1 MLFICKMLLLT
12 SDLFSL
18 GRLLTQGELATGI
31 LLAMRTKMMAWRTA
45 RFQND
50 LGMPGRVHAVKKEH
64 ADDELTVLG
73 RREAALFQHAANT
86 GREHKRSLP
95 LLSDMTQGV
104 GRSFHKGEGDLEFK
118 ESSAWTENAITKH
131 MNFAIFSHFRSVV
144 DFGIIFLRIQRP
156 ILPIWN
162 QWNYIYVSIS
172 QSRNQHNV
180 LYSHFFVWLLKNTCS
195 SPLAFR
201 YFYICICLH

>member
-1 MLFICKMLLLT
+1 
-12 SDLFSL
+12 
-18 GRLLTQGELATGI
+18 
-31 LLAMRTKMMAWRTA
+31 MAWRTA

-50 LGMPGRVHAVKKEH
+50 LGMPGRVRAVKKEH

-118 ESSAWTENAITKH
+118 ESSAWTENAFTKY

-144 DFGIIFLRIQRP
+144 DFGIIVLRIQRP

-180 LYSHFFVWLLKNTCS
+180 LYSHFFCMIVKKYLQFSFSIQIFLHLYMPSLTPAWITFVPHNRDPG
-195 SPLAFR
+195 SPS
-201 YFYICICLH
+201 